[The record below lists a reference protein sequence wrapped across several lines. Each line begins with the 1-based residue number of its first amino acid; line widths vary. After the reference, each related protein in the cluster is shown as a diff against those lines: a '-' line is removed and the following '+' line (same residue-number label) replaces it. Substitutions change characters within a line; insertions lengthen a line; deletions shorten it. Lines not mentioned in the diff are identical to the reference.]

1 VATGSDTE
9 AAPVFRESLH
19 LSPDRPEE
27 IAGAGIAVF
36 LEISRSSLSLFT
48 VDIRSL
54 KALAF
59 RSLDFPFCGDDARWA
74 STVSHIL
81 NATDTKGPSAV
92 VVNNVPCSLIPSDLF
107 RKDSES
113 LNPILLLEHGE
124 LSGTSPV
131 TAAIEVWDA
140 HCVALIP
147 DAILQL
153 FPSARILPALFCW
166 TPSLLRSPAAYH
178 AHVHVSERE
187 FSLAVLKGRD
197 LVLHNDFTHQ
207 APEDV
212 LYFCMAALEQLA
224 ILHSEVRLSVYGNV
238 TENDALH
245 GLFRRYISH
254 VVFGE
259 RPTELTY
266 SYSFKELPG
275 HRMPFILNAPICA
288 S

>member
-1 VATGSDTE
+1 VATGSDTD

-19 LSPDRPEE
+19 LGPDRPEE
-27 IAGAGIAVF
+27 IQGAGVSVF
-36 LEISRSSLSLFT
+36 MEVSRSSLSLFT
-48 VDIRSL
+48 VDVKSL

-59 RSLDFPFCGDDARWA
+59 RSFDFPYCGENTRWA
-74 STVSHIL
+74 STVARIL
-81 NATDTKGPSAV
+81 NATETEGPTAV
-92 VVNNVPCSLIPSDLF
+92 VLNNVSCSIIPSDLF
-107 RKDSES
+107 KQEPES
-113 LNPILLLEHGE
+113 RNEILRLEHGE
-124 LSGTSPV
+124 LKGAGSV
-131 TAAIEVWDA
+131 TATLEVWDA
-140 HCVALIP
+140 HCVAVIP

-153 FPSARILPALFCW
+153 FPSARVLPSLFCW
-166 TPSLLRSPAAYH
+166 TPSLLRSPTAYH

-207 APEDV
+207 TPEDV